1 VGDAETFVA
10 HRELMFAVAY
20 RILGTVA
27 DAEDAVQDAWLRWS
41 AAPRDDV
48 TEPRAY
54 LARTVTNLALNRLRA
69 AQARREAY
77 VGPWLPEPLLTRTD
91 TDITER
97 AEVAESVSV
106 AMLVVLESLTP
117 EERAVFVLRE
127 VFGFGHAEIAVAL
140 GRSDAAVRQLAH
152 RAREH
157 VQARRPRFEVDPG
170 QQRVVTARF
179 LAAAIGGDIDGLL
192 AVLAPDV
199 TLTADGGGKAK
210 APLRLITGAAK
221 VASLLAAFAGRPY
234 QGFAPSQMTVEV
246 AEINGGPGALVLAG
260 GRVIAAGTLT
270 VADGRVAAIHLV
282 TNPEKLDAISAGRTL
297 IL

>member
-10 HRELMFAVAY
+10 HRDLMFSMAY
-20 RILGTVA
+20 RMLGTVA

-48 TEPRAY
+48 KEPRSY
-54 LARTVTNLALNRLRA
+54 LARTVTNIALNRLRA

-91 TDITER
+91 PDIAER
-97 AEVAESVSV
+97 AELTESVSV

-127 VFGFGHAEIAVAL
+127 VFDFAHAEIAASL
-140 GRSDAAVRQLAH
+140 GRSEAAVRQIAH

-170 QQRVVTARF
+170 RQRVVTARF
-179 LAAAIGGDIDGLL
+179 LAAAVGGDIDGLL

-199 TLTADGGGKAK
+199 TLTTDGGGKAK
-210 APLRLITGAAK
+210 AALRPITGATKVAK
-221 VASLLAAFAGRPY
+221 VLAAYAGRPY
-234 QGFAPSQMTVEV
+234 QGFAPSEMTIEL
-246 AEINGGPGALVLAG
+246 AEINDGPGGLVLAG
-260 GRVIAAGTLT
+260 GRVIAAGTLA
-270 VADGRVAAIHLV
+270 VVGGRVAAVHVV

-297 IL
+297 LL

>member
-1 VGDAETFVA
+1 
-10 HRELMFAVAY
+10 
-20 RILGTVA
+20 
-27 DAEDAVQDAWLRWS
+27 
-41 AAPRDDV
+41 
-48 TEPRAY
+48 
-54 LARTVTNLALNRLRA
+54 VTNLALNRLRA

-106 AMLVVLESLTP
+106 AMMVVLESLTP

-127 VFGFGHAEIAVAL
+127 VFGFGHAEIAAAL

-157 VQARRPRFEVDPG
+157 VQARRPRFEVDQG

-179 LAAAIGGDIDGLL
+179 LAAAVGGDIDGLL

-221 VASLLAAFAGRPY
+221 VASVLAAFAGRPY
-234 QGFAPSQMTVEV
+234 QGFAPAQMTVEV

-260 GRVIAAGTLT
+260 GRVIAAGTLA
-270 VADGRVAAIHLV
+270 VAGGRVAAIHLV